1 MDIDLPYR
9 SEYAKSGRASCKMCK
24 CSIAQGSLRLAALVQ
39 SAFHDGKQP
48 MWFHEDC
55 FFKKQRPGS
64 VGDIENFEN
73 IRFEDQ
79 ERIKLK
85 IEKSLEVSSSTST
98 STSTKK
104 GNKRSAGEGNAI
116 KDFGIE
122 YAKSS
127 RAACRG
133 CEQKILKDQVRI
145 RKTVYTTE
153 VGMKYG
159 GQPLWHHV
167 ECFAQLRGE
176 LGWLSKGDCIPGFKS
191 LKKDDQ
197 TVILKLLPAI
207 DANSGSIIKKAKIEP
222 DVKVEEEIINKQ
234 IEKQSKRLFKLRDL
248 VAEQM
253 HKKDM
258 IHLLE
263 YNNQE
268 PASGD
273 SEKML
278 NQLSDMLT
286 FGSLLPC
293 PECKGREILFSK
305 SGYLCNGQLTEW
317 TKCSNLLIDPERK
330 PCKVPKILKEK
341 YNFLT
346 EIKNKTEKRI
356 VKYNPPSI
364 AVVSKNIDLKKE
376 ESTEPKVKRERP
388 PLYNFKFA
396 YVGPKDA
403 EKDLKSRLNKL
414 GGEITTKLSENTV
427 AVFSS
432 KYEVEHMGSRMKKA
446 KELGIHVIPIDYL
459 DLVENSPT
467 NAINYISSTTLCD
480 WGTDPTSRIVQEDV
494 NTKKSKSIYTKSVA
508 KSVTLKIK
516 DGSAVDPDSG
526 LQNVAHVYLN
536 KNDKYSVVLG
546 LTDIQR
552 NKNSYYKLQ
561 LLESDSKNK
570 YWVFRSWGRIG
581 TTIGDHKLENFEN
594 LNEAR
599 QSFLHVYRDKT
610 GNEFNNRDGF
620 VKVPGRMYPI
630 EIDYEEQKTVDSEKF
645 KIESKLHASVQSL
658 IKLLFDVDAMKRTMM
673 LFDLDME
680 KMPLG
685 KLSQKQIQSA
695 YKVLSEIY
703 DLIQQNANKVKFIDA
718 TNRFYTLIPHSF
730 GVQNP
735 PILDNIDLVEKHRQ
749 VLDSLLE
756 IECAYSMLQAEN
768 NEKNVNPLDNHYE
781 QLKTKLEPIDKKSD
795 EYKLLEKYVQNTHAE
810 THKMYQL
817 EIIDIFKVARQGET
831 RRYKPFKK
839 LENRKLLWHGSRL
852 TNFAGILS
860 HGLKIAPPE
869 APVTGYMFGKG
880 IYFADMVSKSANYC
894 CTTTQDSTG
903 LMLLSE
909 VALGNMLEC
918 TSAKYI
924 TKLPSNKHST
934 IGRGR
939 TMPDP
944 KESYKKDDG
953 VEIPLGK
960 PITDTNLKTSLLYN
974 EYIVY
979 DVAQVN
985 IQYLFRMNFK
995 YNI

>member
-1 MDIDLPYR
+1 MDLALPYK

-24 CSIAQGSLRLAALVQ
+24 CSIAQGSLRLAAMVQ

-55 FFKKQRPGS
+55 FFKKQRPQS

-85 IEKSLEVSSSTST
+85 IEKSSEVSAGSSA
-98 STSTKK
+98 KK
-104 GNKRSAGEGNAI
+104 GKKRGTAEVNAL

-122 YAKSS
+122 YAKTS
-127 RAACRG
+127 RATCRG

-145 RKTVYTTE
+145 KKTVYDTE

-167 ECFAQLRGE
+167 ECFVQLRSE
-176 LGWLSKGDCIPGFKS
+176 LGWFGSGDCVPGFKG
-191 LKKDDQ
+191 LKRDDQ
-197 TVILKLLPAI
+197 TTILKLLPAI
-207 DANSGSIIKKAKIEP
+207 DAGSACNIKKVKIEP
-222 DVKVEEEIINKQ
+222 DVKIEEEIMNKQ
-234 IEKQSKRLFKLRDL
+234 IENQSKRLFKLRDL
-248 VAEQM
+248 VVNQM
-253 HKKDM
+253 HKKD
-258 IHLLE
+258 IIYLLE
-263 YNNQE
+263 YNNQK
-268 PASGD
+268 PANGD
-273 SEKML
+273 SERML
-278 NQLSDMLT
+278 NQLADMLT

-293 PECKGREILFSK
+293 PQCKSCEILFSK

-317 TKCSNLLIDPERK
+317 TKCSNILKNPERK
-330 PCKVPKILKEK
+330 PCKVPKSLKEK
-341 YNFLT
+341 YAFLS
-346 EIKNKTEKRI
+346 EIKNKTEHRI

-364 AVVSKNIDLKKE
+364 AVVSKNKNGK
-376 ESTEPKVKRERP
+376 TENEPTKPKVKRETP
-388 PLYNFKFA
+388 PLYNLKFA
-396 YVGPKDA
+396 YVGPKEA
-403 EKDLKSRLNKL
+403 ENKLKTQLNKL
-414 GGEITTKLSENTV
+414 GGEIISKLSENIV

-432 KYEVEHMGSRMKKA
+432 KHEVEHMGSRMKKA
-446 KELGIHVIPIDYL
+446 KELGIHIIPIDYL
-459 DLVENSPT
+459 DLVESNPT

-480 WGTDPTSRIVQEDV
+480 WGTDPNSRIVQEEA

-508 KSVTLKIK
+508 KSMTLKIK
-516 DGSAVDPDSG
+516 DGSAVDPESG
-526 LQNVAHVYLN
+526 LQDVAHVYLD
-536 KNDKYSVVLG
+536 KNCKYSVVLG

-581 TTIGDHKLENFEN
+581 TTIGDQKLENFEN
-594 LNEAR
+594 LYEAK
-599 QSFLHVYRDKT
+599 QSFLLVYHDKT
-610 GNEFNNRDGF
+610 GNDFTNREHF
-620 VKVPGRMYPI
+620 IKVPGRMYPI
-630 EIDYEEQKTVDSEKF
+630 EIDYEEQKTIYPENF
-645 KIESKLHASVQSL
+645 KIKSKLNTSVQSL
-658 IKLLFDVDAMKRTMM
+658 IKILFDVDTMKRTMM
-673 LFDLDME
+673 MFDLDME

-685 KLSQKQIQSA
+685 KLSEKQIQSA

-703 DLIQQNANKVKFIDA
+703 DLIQQNGMTVQFIDA
-718 TNRFYTLIPHSF
+718 TNRFYTLIPHNF

-735 PILDNIDLVEKHRQ
+735 PILDNIELVEKHRQ

-756 IECAYSMLQAEN
+756 IECAYGMLQAEN
-768 NEKNVNPLDNHYE
+768 KEENVNPLDKHYD
-781 QLKTKLEPIDKKSD
+781 QLKTKLDPIDKNSE
-795 EYKLLEKYVQNTHAE
+795 EYKILEKYVRNTHAE
-810 THKMYQL
+810 THKMYKL
-817 EIIDIFKVARQGET
+817 EIVEIFKVVRQGEN

-894 CTTTQDSTG
+894 CTTAQDSTG
-903 LMLLSE
+903 LMILSE

-918 TSAKYI
+918 TSSKYI

-934 IGRGR
+934 LGRGQ

-944 KESYKKDDG
+944 KDSYKREDG

-960 PITDTNLKTSLLYN
+960 PITDTSLKTSLLYN

>member
-1 MDIDLPYR
+1 MDLALPYK

-24 CSIAQGSLRLAALVQ
+24 CSIAQGSLRLAAMVQ

-55 FFKKQRPGS
+55 FFKKQRPQS

-85 IEKSLEVSSSTST
+85 IEKSSEVSAGSSA
-98 STSTKK
+98 KK
-104 GNKRSAGEGNAI
+104 GKKRGTAEVNAL

-122 YAKSS
+122 YAKTS
-127 RAACRG
+127 RATCRG

-145 RKTVYTTE
+145 KKTVYDTE

-167 ECFAQLRGE
+167 ECFVQLRSE
-176 LGWLSKGDCIPGFKS
+176 LGWFGSGDCVPGFKG
-191 LKKDDQ
+191 LKRDDQ
-197 TVILKLLPAI
+197 TTILKLLPAI
-207 DANSGSIIKKAKIEP
+207 DAGSACNIKKVKIEP
-222 DVKVEEEIINKQ
+222 DVKIEEEIMNKQ
-234 IEKQSKRLFKLRDL
+234 IENQSKRLFKLRDL
-248 VAEQM
+248 VVNQM
-253 HKKDM
+253 HKKD
-258 IHLLE
+258 IIYLLE
-263 YNNQE
+263 YNNQK
-268 PASGD
+268 PANGD
-273 SEKML
+273 SERML
-278 NQLSDMLT
+278 NQLADMLT

-293 PECKGREILFSK
+293 PQCKSCEILFSK

-317 TKCSNLLIDPERK
+317 TKCSNILKNPERK
-330 PCKVPKILKEK
+330 PCKVPKSLKEK
-341 YNFLT
+341 YAFLS
-346 EIKNKTEKRI
+346 EIKNKTEHRI

-364 AVVSKNIDLKKE
+364 AVVSKNKNGK
-376 ESTEPKVKRERP
+376 TENE
-388 PLYNFKFA
+388 
-396 YVGPKDA
+396 
-403 EKDLKSRLNKL
+403 
-414 GGEITTKLSENTV
+414 
-427 AVFSS
+427 
-432 KYEVEHMGSRMKKA
+432 
-446 KELGIHVIPIDYL
+446 
-459 DLVENSPT
+459 PT
-467 NAINYISSTTLCD
+467 
-480 WGTDPTSRIVQEDV
+480 
-494 NTKKSKSIYTKSVA
+494 
-508 KSVTLKIK
+508 
-516 DGSAVDPDSG
+516 
-526 LQNVAHVYLN
+526 
-536 KNDKYSVVLG
+536 
-546 LTDIQR
+546 
-552 NKNSYYKLQ
+552 
-561 LLESDSKNK
+561 K

-581 TTIGDHKLENFEN
+581 TTIGDQKLENFEN
-594 LNEAR
+594 LYEAK
-599 QSFLHVYRDKT
+599 QSFLLVYHDKT
-610 GNEFNNRDGF
+610 GNDFTNREHF
-620 VKVPGRMYPI
+620 IKVPGRMYPI
-630 EIDYEEQKTVDSEKF
+630 EIDYEEQKTIYPENF
-645 KIESKLHASVQSL
+645 KIKSKLNTSVQSL
-658 IKLLFDVDAMKRTMM
+658 IKILFDVDTMKRTMM
-673 LFDLDME
+673 MFDLDME

-685 KLSQKQIQSA
+685 KLSEKQIQSA

-703 DLIQQNANKVKFIDA
+703 DLIQQNGMTVQFIDA
-718 TNRFYTLIPHSF
+718 TNRFYTLIPHNF

-735 PILDNIDLVEKHRQ
+735 PILDNIELVEKHRQ

-756 IECAYSMLQAEN
+756 IECAYGMLQAEN
-768 NEKNVNPLDNHYE
+768 KEENVNPLDKHYD
-781 QLKTKLEPIDKKSD
+781 QLKTKLDPIDKNSE
-795 EYKLLEKYVQNTHAE
+795 EYKILEKYVRNTHAE
-810 THKMYQL
+810 THKMYKL
-817 EIIDIFKVARQGET
+817 EIVEIFKVVRQGEN

-894 CTTTQDSTG
+894 CTTAQDSTG
-903 LMLLSE
+903 LMILSE

-918 TSAKYI
+918 TSSKYI

-934 IGRGR
+934 LGRGQ

-944 KESYKKDDG
+944 KDSYKREDG

-960 PITDTNLKTSLLYN
+960 PITDTSLKTSLLYN